1 MNLYLQGFEN
11 LAGKKAYRNK
21 KDKMIREVY
30 ITETNCITPLGF
42 DVESN
47 VEAILRGDSGIQLHN
62 DISLMP
68 NSFYAAIISNEKIN
82 STFEKISTDTK
93 YSRLEKMMILALE
106 PIIKNSKVELN
117 SKTAFILSTTKGN
130 VTALKEDSEESFNNA
145 HLDVLAKNVA
155 DFFGFK
161 TQPIVV
167 SNACVS
173 GILAVSVAKRMIQSE
188 LYDNIFVVAGDEVSE
203 FVLSGFNAF
212 QAMSDLP
219 CKPYSK
225 NRTGVSLGEAT
236 TAVLLSAEAK
246 NAKIKVI
253 GDSSIND
260 ANHISG
266 PSRTGE
272 GLFRSIQNALKEA
285 QIDPDKIDFISA
297 HGTATPFN
305 DEMEAIALNRLA
317 LQNVPINSL
326 KGFYGHT
333 LGASGLLETVIGI
346 ESVNQSMLF
355 ESKGFDEIGVSESI
369 NVIDKNEERNID
381 YFLKTASGFGGC
393 NTAVIFEKMKHEL
406 H

>member
-1 MNLYLQGFEN
+1 ML
-11 LAGKKAYRNK
+11 
-21 KDKMIREVY
+21 REVY
-30 ITETNCITPLGF
+30 INRTNCITPLGF
-42 DVESN
+42 DVQSN
-47 VEAILRGDSGIQLHN
+47 IEAIVRGDSGIQLHE
-62 DISLMP
+62 DASLMP
-68 NSFYAAIISNEKIN
+68 IPFYASIIDDEKIN
-82 STFEKISTDTK
+82 SAFAKISADTK

-106 PIIKNSKVELN
+106 PIIKNSGVDLN

-130 VTALKEDSEESFNNA
+130 VTALKENSEESFNSA
-145 HLDVLAKNVA
+145 HLDVLAQNVA
-155 DFFGFK
+155 GFFKFQ

-188 LYDNIFVVAGDEVSE
+188 LYDNIFVIAGDEVSE
-203 FVLSGFNAF
+203 FVLSGFNSF
-212 QAMSDLP
+212 QAMSDSP

-236 TAVLLSAEAK
+236 AAVLISANPAT
-246 NAKIKVI
+246 AKIKVI

-272 GLFRSIQNALKEA
+272 GLYRSIQNALKEA
-285 QIDPDKIDFISA
+285 QIEVDKIDYISA

-305 DEMEAIALNRLA
+305 DEMEAIALNRLG

-346 ESVNQSMLF
+346 ESVNQNMLF
-355 ESKGFDEIGVSESI
+355 ESKGFDEMGVSETI
-369 NVIDKNEERNID
+369 NIIEKNKEATIN

-393 NTAVIFEKMKHEL
+393 NTAVVFEKIK
-406 H
+406 

>member
-1 MNLYLQGFEN
+1 
-11 LAGKKAYRNK
+11 
-21 KDKMIREVY
+21 MIREIY

-47 VEAILRGDSGIQLHN
+47 VEAILCGESGIQLHG
-62 DISLMP
+62 DVSLMP
-68 NSFYAAIISNEKIN
+68 NSFYASIISTEKIN
-82 STFEKISTDTK
+82 SAFEKISTDKK

-106 PIIKNSKVELN
+106 PIIKNSRVELK

-155 DFFGFK
+155 DFFQFK

-173 GILAVSVAKRMIQSE
+173 GILAVSIAKRMIQSE

-236 TAVLLSAEAK
+236 AAVLISAEAK
-246 NAKIKVI
+246 DAKIKVI

-285 QIDPDKIDFISA
+285 QIDPDKLDYISA

-305 DEMEAIALNRLA
+305 DEMEAIALSRLN
-317 LQNVPINSL
+317 LQNAPINSL

-333 LGASGLLETVIGI
+333 LGASGLLETVIAI
-346 ESVNQSMLF
+346 ESANKNMLF
-355 ESKGFDEIGVSESI
+355 ESKGFDEIGVSETI
-369 NVIDKNEERNID
+369 NIIEKNEDATIN

-393 NTAVIFEKMKHEL
+393 NTAVVFEKIN
-406 H
+406 

>member
-1 MNLYLQGFEN
+1 MS
-11 LAGKKAYRNK
+11 K
-21 KDKMIREVY
+21 EVY
-30 ITETNCITPLGF
+30 ITQTNCITPLGF
-42 DVESN
+42 DVQSN
-47 VEAILRGDSGIQLHN
+47 IEAIVRGDSGIQLHE

-68 NSFYAAIISNEKIN
+68 NTFYASIINDEKIN
-82 STFEKISTDTK
+82 NAFIKISADTK
-93 YSRLEKMMILALE
+93 YTRLEKMMILALE
-106 PIIKNSKVELN
+106 PIIKNSGIELN

-130 VTALKEDSEESFNNA
+130 VTALKNDSEESFNNA
-145 HLDVLAKNVA
+145 HLDVLAQNVA
-155 DFFGFK
+155 AFFGFK

-188 LYDNIFVVAGDEVSE
+188 LYDNAFVVAGDEVSE

-236 TAVLLSAEAK
+236 AAVLVSAEAG

-272 GLFRSIQNALKEA
+272 GLFRSIQNAMKEA
-285 QIDPDKIDFISA
+285 KINSDQIDYISA

-305 DEMEAIALNRLA
+305 DEMEAIALNRLG

-333 LGASGLLETVIGI
+333 LGASGLLETVIAI
-346 ESVNQSMLF
+346 ESANQNMLF
-355 ESKGFDEIGVSESI
+355 ESKGFDEIGVSEAI
-369 NVIDKNEERNID
+369 NIIEKNEEKNIEF
-381 YFLKTASGFGGC
+381 FLKTASGFGGC
-393 NTAVIFEKMKHEL
+393 NTAVIFEKVKKN
-406 H
+406 

>member
-1 MNLYLQGFEN
+1 MLKE
-11 LAGKKAYRNK
+11 
-21 KDKMIREVY
+21 IY
-30 ITETNCITPLGF
+30 ITQTNCITPLGF

-68 NSFYAAIISNEKIN
+68 NPFYASIISDEKIN
-82 STFEKISTDTK
+82 SAFSKISTETK

-106 PIIKNSKVELN
+106 PIIKNSEIEFN

-130 VTALKEDSEESFNNA
+130 VTALKYNTSDSFNNA
-145 HLDVLAKNVA
+145 HLDVLAKNVS
-155 DFFGFK
+155 DFFGFT

-188 LYDNIFVVAGDEVSE
+188 LYDNVFIVAGDEVSE

-212 QAMSDLP
+212 QAMSELP

-236 TAVLLSAEAK
+236 AAVLVAAEAK

-285 QIDPDKIDFISA
+285 QIEAGKLDYISA

-305 DEMEAIALNRLA
+305 DEMEAIALNRLD
-317 LQNVPINSL
+317 LQNVPVNSL

-333 LGASGLLETVIGI
+333 LGASGLLETVIAI
-346 ESVNQSMLF
+346 ESVNKNMLF
-355 ESKGFDEIGVSESI
+355 ESKGFDEIGVSEVI
-369 NVIDKNEERNID
+369 NVTEKNEKATIN

-393 NTAVIFEKMKHEL
+393 NTAVVFEKVK
-406 H
+406 

>member
-1 MNLYLQGFEN
+1 
-11 LAGKKAYRNK
+11 
-21 KDKMIREVY
+21 MIKEIY
-30 ITETNCITPLGF
+30 ITQTNCITPLGF

-47 VEAILRGDSGIQLHN
+47 IEAILRGDSGIQLHN

-68 NSFYAAIISNEKIN
+68 NSFYASIISDDKIN
-82 STFEKISTDTK
+82 SAFAKISSETK

-106 PIIKNSKVELN
+106 PVIKNSGVELN

-130 VTALKEDSEESFNNA
+130 VTELKNNSEESFNKA
-145 HLDVLAKNVA
+145 LLDVLAKNVA
-155 DFFGFK
+155 GFFGFQ

-173 GILAVSVAKRMIQSE
+173 GILAVSVSKRMIQSE
-188 LYDNIFVVAGDEVSE
+188 LYENVFVVAGDEVSQ

-212 QAMSDLP
+212 QAMSELP

-236 TAVLLSAEAK
+236 AAVLISTEAK

-272 GLFRSIQNALKEA
+272 GLFRSIQNAMKEA
-285 QIDPDKIDFISA
+285 QIDAQKLDYISA

-305 DEMEAIALNRLA
+305 DEMEAIAFGRLN
-317 LQNVPINSL
+317 LQNVPVNSL

-333 LGASGLLETVIGI
+333 LGASGLLETVIAI
-346 ESVNQSMLF
+346 ESANRNNLF

-369 NVIDKNEERNID
+369 NVIERNEESNID

-393 NTAVIFEKMKHEL
+393 NTAVIFEKVK
-406 H
+406 

>member
-1 MNLYLQGFEN
+1 MLKE
-11 LAGKKAYRNK
+11 
-21 KDKMIREVY
+21 IY

-47 VEAILRGDSGIQLHN
+47 IDAILRGDTGIQLHN
-62 DISLMP
+62 DVSLMP
-68 NSFYAAIISNEKIN
+68 NAFYASIINNEKIN
-82 STFEKISTDTK
+82 TAFAKISSETH

-106 PIIKNSKVELN
+106 PIIKNSGVELN
-117 SKTAFILSTTKGN
+117 SKAAFILSTTKGN
-130 VTALKEDSEESFNNA
+130 ITALENNTAESFQNA

-155 DFFGFK
+155 TFFGFE

-173 GILAVSVAKRMIQSE
+173 GVLAISVAKRLIQSE
-188 LYDNIFVVAGDEVSE
+188 LYDSIFVVAGDEVSE

-212 QAMSDLP
+212 QAMSDAP

-236 TAVLLSAEAK
+236 AAVLVSAKAE

-272 GLFRSIQNALKEA
+272 GLYRSIQNALTEA
-285 QIDPDKIDFISA
+285 QINPDKLDYISA

-305 DEMEAIALNRLA
+305 DEMEAIALNRLG
-317 LQNVPINSL
+317 LQNVPMNSL

-333 LGASGLLETVIGI
+333 LGASGLLETVIAI
-346 ESVNQSMLF
+346 ESANQNILF
-355 ESKGFDEIGVSESI
+355 ESKGYDELGVSESI
-369 NVIDKNEERNID
+369 NIIAKNKKATVD
-381 YFLKTASGFGGC
+381 FFLKTASGFGGC
-393 NTAVIFEKMKHEL
+393 NTAVVFEKTKHQLHEL
-406 H
+406 SRIS

>member
-1 MNLYLQGFEN
+1 ML
-11 LAGKKAYRNK
+11 
-21 KDKMIREVY
+21 REIY

-68 NSFYAAIISNEKIN
+68 NSFYASIISDEKIN
-82 STFEKISTDTK
+82 SAFAKISAETQ
-93 YSRLEKMMILALE
+93 YSRLEKMMIMALE
-106 PIIKNSKVELN
+106 PIIKNSGVELN

-130 VTALKEDSEESFNNA
+130 VTALENDSEESFNNA
-145 HLDVLAKNVA
+145 HLDVLAQNIA
-155 DFFGFK
+155 DFFKFQ

-173 GILAVSVAKRMIQSE
+173 GILAVSIAKRMIQSE

-212 QAMSDLP
+212 QAMSELP

-236 TAVLLSAEAK
+236 AAVLVSAEAK

-285 QIDPDKIDFISA
+285 QIEANKLDYISA
-297 HGTATPFN
+297 HGTATPYN
-305 DEMEAIALNRLA
+305 DEMEAIALNRLG

-333 LGASGLLETVIGI
+333 LGASGLLETVIAI
-346 ESVNQSMLF
+346 ESANQNMLF
-355 ESKGFDEIGVSESI
+355 ESKGFDEIGVSETI
-369 NVIDKNEERNID
+369 NVIEKNEQKNIE

-393 NTAVIFEKMKHEL
+393 NTAVVFEKIE
-406 H
+406 

>member
-1 MNLYLQGFEN
+1 
-11 LAGKKAYRNK
+11 
-21 KDKMIREVY
+21 MIREIY

-47 VEAILRGDSGIQLHN
+47 IEAILRGYSGIQLHN
-62 DISLMP
+62 DVSLMP
-68 NSFYAAIISNEKIN
+68 NSFYASIINDEKIN
-82 STFEKISTDTK
+82 SAFAKISTETK
-93 YSRLEKMMILALE
+93 YSRLEKMMILTLE
-106 PIIKNSKVELN
+106 PIIKNAKVELN

-130 VTALKEDSEESFNNA
+130 VTALQHNSEESFNNA
-145 HLDVLAKNVA
+145 HLDVLAKNVV
-155 DFFGFK
+155 DFFKFQ

-212 QAMSDLP
+212 QAMSELP

-236 TAVLLSAEAK
+236 AAVLVSTEAK

-285 QIDPDKIDFISA
+285 QIEANKLDYISA
-297 HGTATPFN
+297 HGTATPYN
-305 DEMEAIALNRLA
+305 DEMEAIALNRLD

-333 LGASGLLETVIGI
+333 LGASGLLETVIAI
-346 ESVNQSMLF
+346 ESANQNKLF
-355 ESKGFDEIGVSESI
+355 ESKGFDEIGVSEAI
-369 NVIDKNEERNID
+369 NVIGKNEEKNIQ

-393 NTAVIFEKMKHEL
+393 NTAVVFEKVKH
-406 H
+406 

>member
-1 MNLYLQGFEN
+1 MRKE
-11 LAGKKAYRNK
+11 
-21 KDKMIREVY
+21 IY
-30 ITETNCITPLGF
+30 ITKTNCITPLGF
-42 DVESN
+42 DVQSN
-47 VEAILRGDSGIQLHN
+47 IEAILRGDSGIQLHN
-62 DISLMP
+62 DVSLMP
-68 NSFYAAIISNEKIN
+68 NSFYASIISDENIN
-82 STFEKISTDTK
+82 SAFAKISTETK

-106 PIIKNSKVELN
+106 PIIKNSNVELN

-130 VTALKEDSEESFNNA
+130 VTALQNNSEESFNNA
-145 HLDVLAKNVA
+145 HLDVLAKNIA
-155 DFFGFK
+155 DFFGFQ

-188 LYDNIFVVAGDEVSE
+188 LYDNIFVVAGDEISE

-212 QAMSDLP
+212 QAMSELP

-236 TAVLLSAEAK
+236 AAVLVSAEAK
-246 NAKIKVI
+246 NAKIKVL

-285 QIDPDKIDFISA
+285 QIDAQKLDYISA
-297 HGTATPFN
+297 HGTATPYN
-305 DEMEAIALNRLA
+305 DEMEAIAFSRLG
-317 LQNVPINSL
+317 LQNVPVNSL

-333 LGASGLLETVIGI
+333 LGASGLLETVIAI
-346 ESVNQSMLF
+346 ESANQNMLF

-369 NVIDKNEERNID
+369 NVIEKNEEKNID
-381 YFLKTASGFGGC
+381 FFLKTASGFGGC
-393 NTAVIFEKMKHEL
+393 NTAVVFEKVK
-406 H
+406 

>member
-1 MNLYLQGFEN
+1 MTKE
-11 LAGKKAYRNK
+11 
-21 KDKMIREVY
+21 IY

-42 DVESN
+42 DVSSN
-47 VEAILRGDSGIQLHN
+47 IEAILRGDSGIQLHN

-68 NSFYAAIISNEKIN
+68 NSFYASIISDENIN
-82 STFEKISTDTK
+82 NAFAEISSETK

-106 PIIKNSKVELN
+106 PIIKNSGVALN
-117 SKTAFILSTTKGN
+117 SKTGFLLSTTKGN
-130 VTALKEDSEESFNNA
+130 VTALQNNSEESFQSA

-155 DFFGFK
+155 DFFGFQ

-173 GILAVSVAKRMIQSE
+173 GILAVSVAKRLIQSE
-188 LYDNIFVVAGDEVSE
+188 LYDNVFVVAGDEVSE

-219 CKPYSK
+219 CKPYSE

-236 TAVLLSAEAK
+236 AAVLLSAEAK
-246 NAKIKVI
+246 NAKIKVL

-272 GLFRSIQNALKEA
+272 GLFLSIQNALKEA
-285 QIDPDKIDFISA
+285 QIDAQKIDYISA

-305 DEMEAIALNRLA
+305 DEMEAIALNRLD

-333 LGASGLLETVIGI
+333 LGASGLLETVIAI
-346 ESVNQSMLF
+346 ESVNQNILF
-355 ESKGFDEIGVSESI
+355 ESKGFDEIGVSENI
-369 NVIDKNEERNID
+369 NVIDKNKESNID
-381 YFLKTASGFGGC
+381 FFLKTASGFGGC
-393 NTAVIFEKMKHEL
+393 NTAVVFEKIKH
-406 H
+406 

>member
-1 MNLYLQGFEN
+1 
-11 LAGKKAYRNK
+11 
-21 KDKMIREVY
+21 MIREVY
-30 ITETNCITPLGF
+30 INETNCITPLGF

-47 VEAILRGDSGIQLHN
+47 IKAIVRGDSGIQKHE
-62 DISLMP
+62 DSSLMP
-68 NSFYAAIISNEKIN
+68 MPFYASIVNNEKIN
-82 STFEKISTDTK
+82 SAFEKISTDTK
-93 YSRLEKMMILALE
+93 HSRLEKMMILALE
-106 PIIKNSKVELN
+106 PIIKNSGIQLD
-117 SKTAFILSTTKGN
+117 SKTGFILSTTKGN
-130 VTALKEDSEESFNNA
+130 VMALKVDSEESFNNS
-145 HLDVLAKNVA
+145 HLDVLAQNVA

-173 GILAVSVAKRMIQSE
+173 GVLAISVAKRLIQSE
-188 LYDNIFVVAGDEVSE
+188 LYDNVFVVAGDEVSE

-212 QAMSDLP
+212 QAMSDAP

-236 TAVLLSAEAK
+236 AAVLLSAEAK
-246 NAKIKVI
+246 KAKIKVI

-272 GLFRSIQNALKEA
+272 GLFRSIQNALNEA
-285 QIDPDKIDFISA
+285 QIKASQIGYISA

-305 DEMEAIALNRLA
+305 DEMEAIALNRLN
-317 LQNVPINSL
+317 LQNVPVNSL

-333 LGASGLLETVIGI
+333 LGASGLLETVIAI
-346 ESVNQSMLF
+346 ESANQNILF

-369 NVIDKNEERNID
+369 NVIEKNKEANID
-381 YFLKTASGFGGC
+381 FFLKTASGFGGC
-393 NTAVIFEKMKHEL
+393 NTAVIFEKVK
-406 H
+406 

>member
-1 MNLYLQGFEN
+1 
-11 LAGKKAYRNK
+11 
-21 KDKMIREVY
+21 MIREVY
-30 ITETNCITPLGF
+30 INETNCITPLGF
-42 DVESN
+42 DVQSN
-47 VEAILRGDSGIQLHN
+47 IEAILRGDSGIQLHQ

-68 NSFYAAIISNEKIN
+68 NPFYASIIADKKIN
-82 STFEKISTDTK
+82 SAFEKISTDTK

-106 PIIKNSKVELN
+106 PIIKNSCVELN

-130 VTALKEDSEESFNNA
+130 ITALKDNSEASFQNA
-145 HLDVLAKNVA
+145 HLDVLAQNVA
-155 DFFGFK
+155 NFFEFQ
-161 TQPIVV
+161 TTPIVV

-173 GILAVSVAKRMIQSE
+173 GILAISVAKRIIQSE

-236 TAVLLSAEAK
+236 AAVLVSAEAK

-272 GLFRSIQNALKEA
+272 GLFRSIQNAMKEA
-285 QIDPDKIDFISA
+285 KINSDQIDYISA

-333 LGASGLLETVIGI
+333 LGASGLLETVIAI
-346 ESVNQSMLF
+346 ESANQNTLF
-355 ESKGFDEIGVSESI
+355 ESKGFDEIGVSEKI
-369 NVIDKNEERNID
+369 NIIEKNEEASID
-381 YFLKTASGFGGC
+381 IFLKTASGFGGC
-393 NTAVIFEKMKHEL
+393 NTAVVFEKMK
-406 H
+406 

>member
-1 MNLYLQGFEN
+1 
-11 LAGKKAYRNK
+11 
-21 KDKMIREVY
+21 MIREIY

-47 VEAILRGDSGIQLHN
+47 VEAILRGESGIQLHG
-62 DISLMP
+62 DVSLMP
-68 NSFYAAIISNEKIN
+68 NSFYASIISTEKIN
-82 STFEKISTDTK
+82 SAFEKISTDKK

-106 PIIKNSKVELN
+106 PIIKNSEVELN

-130 VTALKEDSEESFNNA
+130 ITALKEDSEASFNNA
-145 HLDVLAKNVA
+145 HLDVLAKNIA
-155 DFFGFK
+155 DFFQFK

-173 GILAVSVAKRMIQSE
+173 GILAVSIAKRMIQSE
-188 LYDNIFVVAGDEVSE
+188 LYDHIFVVAGDEVSE

-236 TAVLLSAEAK
+236 AAVLVSAEAR

-285 QIDPDKIDFISA
+285 QIDADKLDYISA

-305 DEMEAIALNRLA
+305 DEMEAIALSRLN

-333 LGASGLLETVIGI
+333 LGASGLLETVIAI
-346 ESVNQSMLF
+346 ESANKNMLF
-355 ESKGFDEIGVSESI
+355 ESKGFDEIGVSETI
-369 NVIDKNEERNID
+369 NVIEKNEEASID

-393 NTAVIFEKMKHEL
+393 NTAVVFEKIK
-406 H
+406 

>member
-1 MNLYLQGFEN
+1 VANFKP
-11 LAGKKAYRNK
+11 GKKE
-21 KDKMIREVY
+21 KMIREIY
-30 ITETNCITPLGF
+30 IAETNCITPLGF

-47 VEAILRGDSGIQLHN
+47 VEAILRGESGIQLHG
-62 DISLMP
+62 DVSLMP
-68 NSFYAAIISNEKIN
+68 NSFYASIVSTEKIN
-82 STFEKISTDTK
+82 SAFEKISTDKK

-106 PIIKNSKVELN
+106 PIIKNSGIELN
-117 SKTAFILSTTKGN
+117 SKTAFLLSTTKGN

-173 GILAVSVAKRMIQSE
+173 GILAVSIAKRMIQSE
-188 LYDNIFVVAGDEVSE
+188 LYDNVFVVAGDEVSE

-212 QAMSDLP
+212 QAMSNLP

-236 TAVLLSAEAK
+236 AAVLISVEAK

-285 QIDPDKIDFISA
+285 QIDADKLDYISA

-305 DEMEAIALNRLA
+305 DEMEAIALSRLN
-317 LQNVPINSL
+317 LQNAPINSL

-333 LGASGLLETVIGI
+333 LGASGLLETVIAI
-346 ESVNQSMLF
+346 ESANKNMLF
-355 ESKGFDEIGVSESI
+355 ESKGFDEIGVSETI
-369 NVIDKNEERNID
+369 NVIEKNEEATIN

-393 NTAVIFEKMKHEL
+393 NTAVVFEKIK
-406 H
+406 

>member
-1 MNLYLQGFEN
+1 ML
-11 LAGKKAYRNK
+11 
-21 KDKMIREVY
+21 REIY

-68 NSFYAAIISNEKIN
+68 NSFYASIISDEKIN
-82 STFEKISTDTK
+82 SAFSKISTETK

-106 PIIKNSKVELN
+106 PIIKKSGVELN

-130 VTALKEDSEESFNNA
+130 VTALANDSEESFNNA
-145 HLDVLAKNVA
+145 HLDVLAKNIS

-173 GILAVSVAKRMIQSE
+173 GILAVSIAKRMIQSE
-188 LYDNIFVVAGDEVSE
+188 LYNNVFVVAGDEVSE

-225 NRTGVSLGEAT
+225 NRTGVSLGEAAA
-236 TAVLLSAEAK
+236 AVLVSANPAT
-246 NAKIKVI
+246 AKIKVI

-285 QIDPDKIDFISA
+285 QIEAQKLDYISA
-297 HGTATPFN
+297 HGTATPYN
-305 DEMEAIALNRLA
+305 DEMEAIALNRLG
-317 LQNVPINSL
+317 LQNVPVNSL

-333 LGASGLLETVIGI
+333 LGASGLLETVIAI
-346 ESVNQSMLF
+346 ESANQNKLF
-355 ESKGFDEIGVSESI
+355 ESKGFDEIGVSEAI
-369 NVIDKNEERNID
+369 NVIEKNGEKNIE

-393 NTAVIFEKMKHEL
+393 NTAVVFEKMK
-406 H
+406 

>member
-1 MNLYLQGFEN
+1 ML
-11 LAGKKAYRNK
+11 
-21 KDKMIREVY
+21 REVY
-30 ITETNCITPLGF
+30 INETNCITPLGF

-47 VEAILRGDSGIQLHN
+47 IEAILHGESGIQLHSAL
-62 DISLMP
+62 SLMP
-68 NSFYAAIISNEKIN
+68 MPFYASIINDEKIN
-82 STFEKISTDTK
+82 SAFKKISTETK

-106 PIIKNSKVELN
+106 PIIKNSGIELN

-130 VTALKEDSEESFNNA
+130 VTALKNDSEENFNNA

-155 DFFGFK
+155 NFFGFK

-173 GILAVSVAKRMIQSE
+173 GILAISVAKRMIQSE
-188 LYDNIFVVAGDEVSE
+188 LYDNIFVIAGDEVSE

-212 QAMSDLP
+212 QAISDLP

-236 TAVLLSAEAK
+236 AAVLVSANPAT
-246 NAKIKVI
+246 AKIKVI

-285 QIDPDKIDFISA
+285 QINSDKIDYISA

-305 DEMEAIALNRLA
+305 DEMEAIALNRLG
-317 LQNVPINSL
+317 LQNAPINSL

-333 LGASGLLETVIGI
+333 LGASGLLETVIAI
-346 ESVNQSMLF
+346 ESANQNILF
-355 ESKGFDEIGVSESI
+355 ESKGFDEIGVTETI
-369 NVIDKNEERNID
+369 NVIEKNKEVTID
-381 YFLKTASGFGGC
+381 FFLKTASGFGGC
-393 NTAVIFEKMKHEL
+393 NTAVVFERVK
-406 H
+406 